1 MSNFRRIRK
10 SNDENDSSAQRS
22 AESEQT
28 TQKFAAYSVG
38 SAAENDAGTNQ
49 PAAESTVA
57 GRARDEGGPSGEHA
71 AYEQVGEQVAEV
83 LTSAHEAAKRLR
95 ASATEEVERIRRE
108 AEDYATTTRA
118 AADEYAVERREA
130 AQSEA
135 GQVISDAEQRA
146 KAVREAAQKD
156 AVEAQRE
163 AVERRQSLLE
173 ETERA
178 EERLRNLLQVFRA
191 MTQRLET
198 LVDGQ
203 GGSDGRGDEETDEDL
218 ADALEL
224 PRASDSQSRTSGR
237 R

>member
-1 MSNFRRIRK
+1 MSNFRRMRK

-38 SAAENDAGTNQ
+38 SAAEKDPGRTQ
-49 PAAESTVA
+49 PAAETPVT
-57 GRARDEGGPSGEHA
+57 GPGQDEGNPSGEHA

-118 AADEYAVERREA
+118 AADEYAVERRDA

-146 KAVREAAQKD
+146 KAVREAAQKE

-163 AVERRQSLLE
+163 AVERHQSLLE

-203 GGSDGRGDEETDEDL
+203 GGSDDRGDEETDEDL
-218 ADALEL
+218 AEALEL
-224 PRASDSQSRTSGR
+224 PRASDSKSRTSAR

>member
-38 SAAENDAGTNQ
+38 SAAENDPVRNQ
-49 PAAESTVA
+49 PAAETTVA
-57 GRARDEGGPSGEHA
+57 GRARDEGDPSEHA

-118 AADEYAVERREA
+118 AADEYAAERRDA

-203 GGSDGRGDEETDEDL
+203 GGSDDRGDEETDEDL
-218 ADALEL
+218 AEALEL
-224 PRASDSQSRTSGR
+224 PRASESQSRTSAR